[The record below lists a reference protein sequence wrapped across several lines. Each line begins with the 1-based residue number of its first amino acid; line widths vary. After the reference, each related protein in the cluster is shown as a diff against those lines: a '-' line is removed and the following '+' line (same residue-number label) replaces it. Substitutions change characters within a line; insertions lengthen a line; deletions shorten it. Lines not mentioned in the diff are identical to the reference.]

1 MAGSKD
7 PALQS
12 RGRLAGAAA
21 KRIGGM
27 ARKNFVPIVEHAGDA
42 ARVQNLWQPR
52 PQTDFFQRPTKK
64 KAAAAI
70 GSEGIIETF
79 TILHITPDGFL
90 PPLALA
96 LIRDRK
102 GSLVMAQG
110 EDIINLKIGRE
121 VFLRQVAGT
130 YYFTVKSQLHKV
142 SQAIRQLFR
151 KTRPPAKPAVGAG
164 KKVDHG

>member
-1 MAGSKD
+1 MPRACKIFGSRRRRPLLKP
-7 PALQS
+7 PA
-12 RGRLAGAAA
+12 
-21 KRIGGM
+21 
-27 ARKNFVPIVEHAGDA
+27 
-42 ARVQNLWQPR
+42 
-52 PQTDFFQRPTKK
+52 KK

-70 GSEGIIETF
+70 ASEGIIETF
-79 TILHITPDGFL
+79 TILHVTPDGFL

-110 EDIINLKIGRE
+110 EDFINLKIGRE

-130 YYFTVKSQLHKV
+130 YYFTVKSQLEKV

-151 KTRPPAKPAVGAG
+151 KTRAPAKPMAGAG
-164 KKVDHG
+164 RKVDDG